1 MSSTAFVVDS
11 IAVTDGDE
19 PTVSLRGTLTGVAPQ
34 EIALIG
40 ARQRLAA
47 PLQVTG
53 DRWSASLSLLAS
65 RWGGPLL
72 PPPSGRYR
80 LDAESF
86 TGAISVRATLPDPL
100 LIPDV
105 AAIEFAVSD
114 TLELKLSAPLY
125 ETERGLAQQTRL
137 EAAYRT
143 GQPEPINAVFFESF
157 YGQNASCN
165 PLAIDRELTRQRP
178 DVMRYWSVA
187 DASVAVPD
195 GAVRLIEGSEQW
207 WRVRASARLLVVND
221 WLRNRYQKRPHQ
233 TVLQTWH
240 GTPLKRIALSRR
252 GIRPRPALASLRER
266 SRWDMMLSQNEHST
280 RTFRRAYAYFGPI
293 WQDGYPRNDILVTG
307 DAAAIRTRLGI
318 ADDVTVLLY
327 APTWRDDRPDEID
340 LLQTARFAETLGDK
354 YVTLLRGHSRTLRP
368 GTDVRAHN
376 VIDVT
381 SYPDISELFLVADA
395 LITDY
400 SSVMFDY
407 TVTGKPVLFF
417 TPDLEDYRDRLR
429 GFYFDLLD
437 VAPGPVARTSDELLT
452 LVHEL
457 DTLGDRFAT
466 PYRAWQQRFN
476 PNDDGHASA
485 RVVARLLE
493 RGALG

>member
-11 IAVTDGDE
+11 IAVSDGDQ
-19 PTVSLRGTLTGVAPQ
+19 PTLRLAGTLTGAAPQ
-34 EIALIG
+34 EIELIG

-47 PLQVTG
+47 PLEVIG
-53 DRWSASLSLLAS
+53 ERWSASLPLLGS
-65 RWGGPLL
+65 RWGGPPL

-80 LDAESF
+80 LDAASF
-86 TGAISVRATLPDPL
+86 TGAITVRAVLPDPL

-105 AAIEFAVSD
+105 AALEFAVTD
-114 TLELKLSAPLY
+114 TLELKLTPPLY
-125 ETERGLAQQTRL
+125 ETERGPAQQSQL
-137 EAAYRT
+137 EAAYRAA
-143 GQPEPINAVFFESF
+143 QPEPINAVFFESF

-165 PLAIDRELTRQRP
+165 PLAIDRELRRQRP

-187 DASVAVPD
+187 DASVAVPE

-221 WLRNRYQKRPHQ
+221 WLRNRYRKREHQ

-266 SRWDMMLSQNEHST
+266 SRWNIMLSQNPHST

-307 DAAAIRTRLGI
+307 DAAAIRRRLGI

-340 LLQTARFAETLGDK
+340 HLQTARFAQTLGDG
-354 YVTLLRGHSRTLRP
+354 YVTLIRGHARTLRP
-368 GTDVRAHN
+368 GTDVRAPN

-417 TPDLEDYRDRLR
+417 TPDLADYRDRLR
-429 GFYFDLLD
+429 GFYFDLLE
-437 VAPGPVARTSDELLT
+437 VAPGPVANTSDELLT
-452 LVHEL
+452 LVREL
-457 DTLGDRFAT
+457 DSLGDRFA
-466 PYRAWQQRFN
+466 PRYRAWQQQFN
-476 PNDDGHASA
+476 PNDDGQAAA
-485 RVVARLLE
+485 RVLAKLLE
-493 RGALG
+493 RGAIS